1 MSVLKRIFNKNN
13 KEINTDESE
22 FSASKILKIFR
33 LISWNNQ
40 YSFVLTKKSDVIR
53 IYIRENQND
62 WIFQEQPDLETAE
75 KRMLSLVP
83 DSSHRSWEAYRW
95 EAAITS
101 GLLSQ
106 APDPC
111 YGSYLMYGYADINID
126 EPSDN
131 SLQYISPDSFF
142 SLGRDLEAR
151 LNSGWLPKT
160 EKQFEL
166 LAHYLNNVPLV
177 AGYFGPFKNILKKL
191 SDLCRSSNQIDS
203 NLLVCIGNAYG
214 RVEAK
219 TSSLRMAF
227 IRNRQDYYGWNLSL
241 LVGMPDFV
249 GNRYPRL
256 KTLQYL
262 SRRGLRLYQHIAKSN
277 PVQLPFFEIA
287 VLKSANEWHNSNLP
301 EENYLSKQMLVTQII
316 YAGSNLAMRNIDG
329 RTVDL
334 DSRKKRHIYDAPNSI
349 KKYETSNG
357 SFTKTD
363 LTKIFERSINPF
375 NSNSNSAVVQYLF
388 KLLKTNKV
396 EFSWSYG
403 AISGLSQSE
412 NPSIQAE
419 LLEYLLSNPD
429 KFVALPAEKLLEFLD
444 GENKQIVEAVVSAME
459 NSLSR
464 YFGWNTPEHFHQQT
478 WQQIAISWIEKYL
491 PQKLSE
497 NKVRIAVRIL
507 VSGWNK
513 LLNSGPTNYLRDSLL
528 LKILQYLNE
537 DIINLL
543 TPKISEGNITREW
556 NDKFGTILA
565 YLGIAPNDIHKKG
578 VLDYNDLSDPR
589 LLTAFGSQLANSIRY
604 SWAENKEIKDFVG
617 AFFESKKPGAV
628 DLIISIWQNASLDE
642 KFVKAI
648 SENLSKFDPEGNTFI
663 KLLRLNVAGGD
674 RNLVLKLI
682 KQLSNAKYESFWRRN
697 STELKKLFIEWNE
710 LPDFIWK
717 NLGNLNKEFVEFV
730 GGIKGFDSQLFSFLT
745 PRAINRMSSIQS
757 EFFISLLK
765 ANIKQNL
772 DSTLVKALLIA
783 PSAELNEIGAQYVF
797 DKKLIGEFWL
807 VMIES
812 NLPISINVATTY
824 LQNCMKDKDFKDKVL
839 MALDSNNETARK
851 RALEVVAKTRDV
863 ETMRE
868 IVTALSENRNPDTWK
883 TVYSNIGLIEETS
896 KLHEFTDQVF
906 LSRRKARSAKESI
919 KNTIDQLL
927 SEIEVMVS
935 QRTLIRMS
943 RSSVASDREWALQK
957 IVSGQLIVD
966 DLIIEETWKI

>member
-33 LISWNNQ
+33 LISWSDQ
-40 YSFVLTKKSDVIR
+40 YSFILTKKSDVIR
-53 IYIRENQND
+53 IYIRENQSD

-83 DSSHRSWEAYRW
+83 DSSHRSWEAYSW
-95 EAAITS
+95 ERAIAS

-131 SLQYISPDSFF
+131 SLQYLSPDSFF

-151 LNSGWLPKT
+151 INSGWLPKT

-191 SDLCRSSNQIDS
+191 SDFCQSSNEIDP
-203 NLLVCIGNAYG
+203 NLFVCIGNAYG

-219 TSSLRMAF
+219 TSSLRIAF
-227 IRNRQDYYGWNLSL
+227 IRNRQDYFGWNLSF

-249 GNRYPRL
+249 GNRYPHL

-262 SRRGLRLYQHIAKSN
+262 SRRGVRLYQHIAKLN
-277 PVQLPFFEIA
+277 PAQLPFFEIA

-301 EENYLSKQMLVTQII
+301 EENYLSKQMLVAQIT
-316 YAGSNLAMRNIDG
+316 YAGSNLATRNIDG

-334 DSRKKRHIYDAPNSI
+334 DSRKKRHNYDSPNSI
-349 KKYETSNG
+349 KKYESSNG

-363 LTKIFERSINPF
+363 LSKIFEKSINPF
-375 NSNSNSAVVQYLF
+375 NRNSNSAVVQYLF
-388 KLLKTNKV
+388 KLLKTNNL

-403 AISGLSQSE
+403 AVSALSQSE

-419 LLEYLLSNPD
+419 LLEYLLSNPE
-429 KFVALPAEKLLEFLD
+429 KFVALPAEKLLEYLD
-444 GENKQIVEAVVSAME
+444 GENKEIVEAVLSAME
-459 NSLSR
+459 NSLSG
-464 YFGWNTPEHFHQQT
+464 YFGWNTPEQVHQQT
-478 WQQIAISWIEKYL
+478 WQQIATSWIEKYL

-497 NKVRIAVRIL
+497 NKVKIAVRIL

-565 YLGIAPNDIHKKG
+565 YLGIEPNNIHKKG

-589 LLTAFGSQLANSIRY
+589 LLSAFGSQLANSIKY
-604 SWAENKEIKDFVG
+604 SWAENKEIKDFVS

-628 DLIISIWQNASLDE
+628 DLIISIWQHASLDE

-648 SENLSKFDPEGNTFI
+648 SENLSKFDPEGNNFI
-663 KLLRLNVAGGD
+663 KLLRMNVAESD
-674 RNLVLKLI
+674 RHLIFKLI

-697 STELKKLFIEWNE
+697 SAELKKLFIEWKE
-710 LPDFIWK
+710 LPDFIWR
-717 NLGNLNKEFVEFV
+717 NLGNLNKEFVEFIS
-730 GGIKGFDSQLFSFLT
+730 GIKGFDSYLFSYLT
-745 PRAINRMSSIQS
+745 PRAISRMSSIQS
-757 EFFISLLK
+757 DFIISLFK
-765 ANIKQNL
+765 ANIKLNL
-772 DSTLVKALLIA
+772 DSALVKALLVA
-783 PSAELNEIGAQYVF
+783 PSAELNEIGAQYVL
-797 DKKLIGEFWL
+797 DKKLISEFWL

-812 NLPISINVATTY
+812 NLPISINVATKY
-824 LQNCMKDKDFKDKVL
+824 LQNCIKDEDFKDKVL

-851 RALEVVAKTRDV
+851 RALEVVAETRDV
-863 ETMRE
+863 ETMRG

-883 TVYSNIGLIEETS
+883 TVYSNIRLLEETS
-896 KLHEFTDQVF
+896 KLLEFTDHVF
-906 LSRRKARSAKESI
+906 LSRRKARGAKESI
-919 KNTIDQLL
+919 KNSIDQLL
-927 SEIEVMVS
+927 YEIEEMIS

-957 IVSGQLIVD
+957 IVAGQLQVD